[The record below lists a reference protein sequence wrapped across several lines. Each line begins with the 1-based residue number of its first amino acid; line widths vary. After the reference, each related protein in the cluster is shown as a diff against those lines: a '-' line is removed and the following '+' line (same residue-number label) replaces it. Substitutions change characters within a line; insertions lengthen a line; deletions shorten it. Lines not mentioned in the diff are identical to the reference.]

1 MKKKKGTRTLSEPER
16 RRQQLIKNNNARKI
30 KLNESKL
37 AIKSRQ
43 TEQNQVQ
50 NDNSNFWPVKANGW
64 DF

>member
-1 MKKKKGTRTLSEPER
+1 MKKKGPQTLSEPER
-16 RRQQLIKNNNARKI
+16 RRQQWRKNNNARKI
-30 KLNESKL
+30 KLNEIKL

-50 NDNSNFWPVKANGW
+50 NDKSNFWPVKANRW